1 LSSAASQGKTTSID
15 QQVET
20 TMFNKTMIA
29 LSAAI
34 VLGTASSAFAN
45 NNSSQYSSPDS
56 TPNGPFFYADTY
68 GVPPTVLRPIHQP
81 RRPSRKH

>member
-1 LSSAASQGKTTSID
+1 
-15 QQVET
+15 
-20 TMFNKTMIA
+20 MFNKTMLA
-29 LSAAI
+29 LSVVI

-45 NNSSQYSSPDS
+45 SSQYNNPDS

-68 GVPPTVLRPIHQP
+68 GVPLAVLRPIHQP